1 MYKKETDTH
10 CDSTS
15 VQISSVEHLRKRNK
29 IRERRAGIQRNKRI
43 TPQTI
48 IGIQYLR

>member
-15 VQISSVEHLRKRNK
+15 VQISSVE
-29 IRERRAGIQRNKRI
+29 
-43 TPQTI
+43 QTI
-48 IGIQYLR
+48 FSKLLDIHVSFV

>member
-29 IRERRAGIQRNKRI
+29 IRERRAGIQSWAIHQQLVRI
-43 TPQTI
+43 
-48 IGIQYLR
+48 